1 MVEPDAFEVGRN
13 LALSPGAVVARDPMG
28 EVLQYQPSTEQV
40 STRPLLIIPPPINRF
55 YVVDLSPGRSFVEYA
70 VKQGISTYLLSWR
83 NPTVEQGDWNLD
95 SYARRVSDAID
106 TVREVS
112 GSDDVNVIGFCA
124 GGIITT
130 TLLNH
135 LTAIGDERVHSMSY
149 AVTLLDFEFGD
160 RAPINAMSSAHLLR
174 FAQARSRRKGL
185 ISSRQ
190 MGAAFTWMRP
200 DDLVWN
206 YWVNNY
212 LMGDKP
218 PAFDVLAWNADGTNL
233 PGALHCEFLDIFANN
248 GLAKPGAVSVLGTPM
263 QLDRIKIPTFVT
275 GAVTDHLT
283 PWMGC
288 YRTTQLL
295 SGESTFVLSY
305 SGHIA
310 SLVNPPGNPKAHY
323 WTGGTP
329 GPDPEQWLKGA
340 EKHTGSW
347 WEAWIELAQGPLG
360 RRSDR
365 HRLPWA
371 AACTRCSS
379 RPPGGT
385 CATCRVACLRQAQQL
400 GAR

>member
-1 MVEPDAFEVGRN
+1 M
-13 LALSPGAVVARDPMG
+13 
-28 EVLQYQPSTEQV
+28 
-40 STRPLLIIPPPINRF
+40 
-55 YVVDLSPGRSFVEYA
+55 
-70 VKQGISTYLLSWR
+70 
-83 NPTVEQGDWNLD
+83 
-95 SYARRVSDAID
+95 SDAID
-106 TVREVS
+106 AVREVT

-135 LTAIGDERVHSMSY
+135 LAATGDERVHSMSY

-160 RAPINAMSSAHLLR
+160 RAPITAFPVPDLLR
-174 FAQARSRRKGL
+174 FAQARSRRSGI

-200 DDLVWN
+200 DDLVFN

-212 LMGDKP
+212 LMGEKP

-233 PGALHCEFLDIFANN
+233 PGALHCEFLDIFENN
-248 GLAKPGAVSVLGTPM
+248 GLAQPGAVTVLGTPI

-295 SGESTFVLSY
+295 GGESTFVLSY

-310 SLVNPPGNPKAHY
+310 SLVNPPGQP
-323 WTGGTP
+323 
-329 GPDPEQWLKGA
+329 QGA
-340 EKHTGSW
+340 
-347 WEAWIELAQGPLG
+347 LL
-360 RRSDR
+360 DR
-365 HRLPWA
+365 
-371 AACTRCSS
+371 
-379 RPPGGT
+379 
-385 CATCRVACLRQAQQL
+385 
-400 GAR
+400 

>member
-1 MVEPDAFEVGRN
+1 MSA
-13 LALSPGAVVARDPMG
+13 
-28 EVLQYQPSTEQV
+28 
-40 STRPLLIIPPPINRF
+40 RPLLIIPPPINRF

-70 VKQGISTYLLSWR
+70 VKNGISTYLLSWR

-95 SYARRVSDAID
+95 SYARRVNDAID

-135 LTAIGDERVHSMSY
+135 LAAIGDERVHSMSY

-248 GLAKPGAVSVLGTPM
+248 GLAKPGAVTVLGTP
-263 QLDRIKIPTFVT
+263 LAPRRGSRSRRSSPARSPTT
-275 GAVTDHLT
+275 
-283 PWMGC
+283 
-288 YRTTQLL
+288 
-295 SGESTFVLSY
+295 S
-305 SGHIA
+305 
-310 SLVNPPGNPKAHY
+310 PPGWAATAPRSCSA
-323 WTGGTP
+323 
-329 GPDPEQWLKGA
+329 A
-340 EKHTGSW
+340 S
-347 WEAWIELAQGPLG
+347 
-360 RRSDR
+360 RRS
-365 HRLPWA
+365 
-371 AACTRCSS
+371 C
-379 RPPGGT
+379 
-385 CATCRVACLRQAQQL
+385 
-400 GAR
+400 

>member
-1 MVEPDAFEVGRN
+1 
-13 LALSPGAVVARDPMG
+13 
-28 EVLQYQPSTEQV
+28 
-40 STRPLLIIPPPINRF
+40 
-55 YVVDLSPGRSFVEYA
+55 
-70 VKQGISTYLLSWR
+70 
-83 NPTVEQGDWNLD
+83 
-95 SYARRVSDAID
+95 
-106 TVREVS
+106 
-112 GSDDVNVIGFCA
+112 
-124 GGIITT
+124 
-130 TLLNH
+130 
-135 LTAIGDERVHSMSY
+135 
-149 AVTLLDFEFGD
+149 
-160 RAPINAMSSAHLLR
+160 
-174 FAQARSRRKGL
+174 
-185 ISSRQ
+185 

-212 LMGDKP
+212 LMGEKP

-248 GLAKPGAVSVLGTPM
+248 GLAKPGAVTVLGTPI

-295 SGESTFVLSY
+295 GGESTFVLSY

-329 GPDPEQWLKGA
+329 GPDPQQWLKGA

-347 WEAWIELAQGPLG
+347 WEAWAEWLEVPLG
-360 RRSDR
+360 RRPAGARRAGQRRAPGARPRPRAVRARPARVIPTAGTDPPSR
-365 HRLPWA
+365 VPPWRSASTPTRTATVLSCPGPGAAVIATGAAPALPRRDEWPFAWPSSWPLTWPFTWRPA
-371 AACTRCSS
+371 A
-379 RPPGGT
+379 RPP
-385 CATCRVACLRQAQQL
+385 A
-400 GAR
+400 